1 MTGMLLYIALGL
13 VILTVLSNR
22 FWRRQLVTARVSL
35 VKLKESADE
44 ASKELSDAARDYA
57 ALDRHI
63 VETERRAAK
72 AEQELAAALA
82 EFEAKK
88 AGPVQRYHVFDRLEP
103 RQGRFYE
110 AAVRYDPNAAS
121 EDRSVHRAWVGVRRY
136 LLVAE
141 TEREARERV
150 LNRFTRKL
158 GFEVVEVAPC
168 RLAGLSINRIAELST
183 FRRPSAGEDEEAPRR
198 PARRAAPAR
207 A

>member
-1 MTGMLLYIALGL
+1 MTGMLLYVALGL
-13 VILTVLSNR
+13 MILTVLSNR

-44 ASKELSDAARDYA
+44 ASKELSDAAREYA
-57 ALDRHI
+57 TLDRHI
-63 VETERRAAK
+63 TETERRAAK

-82 EFEAKK
+82 EFEAKR

-183 FRRPSAGEDEEAPRR
+183 FRRPSAGEEEEAPRR
-198 PARRAAPAR
+198 PARKAMPAR
-207 A
+207 V